1 MHISNQFKNDVM
13 KTRSRIIVASGAIV
27 CALLGGTAIA
37 ATTPIGNPETPVH
50 SGYSSPKSIQVQVKQ
65 LVNSEIVRVTVDNPE
80 ARRITVILTDLSGTT
95 INRIVGG
102 KNEKEVVRDFNFEQA
117 EDGTYQLEVYDGQ
130 NTVKKEI
137 HLQRVPQP
145 DITKLSIQ

>member
-1 MHISNQFKNDVM
+1 
-13 KTRSRIIVASGAIV
+13 
-27 CALLGGTAIA
+27 
-37 ATTPIGNPETPVH
+37 
-50 SGYSSPKSIQVQVKQ
+50 VKQ